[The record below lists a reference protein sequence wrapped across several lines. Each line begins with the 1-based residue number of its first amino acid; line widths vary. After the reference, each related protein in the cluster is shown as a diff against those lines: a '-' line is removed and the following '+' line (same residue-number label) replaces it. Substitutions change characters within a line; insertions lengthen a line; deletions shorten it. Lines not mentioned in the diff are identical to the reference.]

1 MAPALLLRDRM
12 QRAREDVNPKSEA
25 SRFDYRETPV
35 VRAEHAEG
43 SITRMIEHQT
53 AKIPSN
59 VFLMLAL
66 AAMAAALGLEI
77 AGKTRQSRFV
87 GMWPGPLLV
96 MGVYNKLVKVL
107 GPR

>member
-1 MAPALLLRDRM
+1 MNPA
-12 QRAREDVNPKSEA
+12 SEK
-25 SRFDYRETPV
+25 SRFSYRETPV
-35 VRAEHAEG
+35 LRAEHAEG
-43 SITRMIEHQT
+43 SITRFIEHGA

-59 VFLMLAL
+59 FFLTVALGAMCLSLAL
-66 AAMAAALGLEI
+66 ELGRKRR
-77 AGKTRQSRFV
+77 ASRFI

>member
-1 MAPALLLRDRM
+1 M
-12 QRAREDVNPKSEA
+12 RAK
-25 SRFDYRETPV
+25 SRFSYREVPV
-35 VRAEHAEG
+35 LRAEHAEG
-43 SITRMIEHQT
+43 SITRFIEHDT

-59 VFLMLAL
+59 LFLVLAL
-66 AAMAAALGLEI
+66 GAMSVSFALEV
-77 AGKTRQSRFV
+77 ARKRRASRFI